1 MNLTKLNLVFLSGAG
16 AVGKTC
22 VAQELLKL
30 STPGTPIRVVP
41 STTRA
46 SYAKLGIESERA
58 TTGMVPEMLMRLQKQ
73 IFKDYADSLLANL
86 DAAINENVKVL
97 VVDRSPFDHA
107 SYYLNCLPSL
117 TMEEIEEYLQLV
129 DLVFDG
135 VVSNPMAVTSV
146 WFFKY
151 PTSWTSKTATEDSD
165 LFRRAPAGKNLVW
178 SMTLE
183 SMLNEVV
190 TRRGDLFKF
199 DITDQNHASPE
210 ARAKMIMHKLAYIRR
225 VR

>member
-22 VAQELLKL
+22 VAQELLKHN
-30 STPGTPIRVVP
+30 SNGTPIRVVP

-46 SYAKLGIESERA
+46 SYAKGGVESERA
-58 TTGMVPEMLMRLQKQ
+58 TTGMMPEMLMRLQKQ

-86 DAAINENVKVL
+86 DAAINDNVKVL

-117 TMEEIEEYLQLV
+117 TMGEIEEYLQLV

-151 PTSWTSKTATEDSD
+151 PTSWTSKTATEDAD

-178 SMTLE
+178 SMTLG

-199 DITDQNHASPE
+199 DITDQNHASPG
-210 ARAKMIMHKLAYIRR
+210 ARAKMIMNKLAYIKR